1 MKPSYFTATAIGAVS
16 GLVIALSMFTF
27 VAATGAIP
35 SLTAEIQGSQ
45 VVPTFEPTASATWQ
59 LVILSG
65 LIGGMLIAIITR
77 AVGRV
82 LDPDSKSSLAVVI
95 PVGAFLG
102 AVGAM
107 AIIPLGISS
116 LGSVD
121 GGLVIIGVADFVLLA
136 ALAGFLAG
144 GIVAWITYV
153 IVRPPAYK
161 EDTELLSV

>member
-1 MKPSYFTATAIGAVS
+1 MKPSYFTATAVGAVS
-16 GLVIALSMFTF
+16 GLVISLAIFTY

-45 VVPTFEPTASATWQ
+45 VVPTFEPAASATWQ

-65 LIGGMLIAIITR
+65 LIGGTIIAVVTR

-82 LDPDSKSSLAVVI
+82 LDPDSRSSLALVI

-107 AIIPLGISS
+107 AIMPLGISV

-121 GGLVIIGVADFVLLA
+121 AGLVVIGVADFVM
-136 ALAGFLAG
+136 LAGLAG
-144 GIVAWITYV
+144 LVAGAIVAWITYV
-153 IVRPPAYK
+153 LVRPPVHV
-161 EDTELLSV
+161 EDHELLNV

>member
-1 MKPSYFTATAIGAVS
+1 MKPSYLTATVVGAVS
-16 GLVIALSMFTF
+16 GLVIALSIFTF
-27 VAATGAIP
+27 AAAAGAIP

-45 VVPTFEPTASATWQ
+45 VVPTFEPAASATWQ
-59 LVILSG
+59 IVVLSG

-82 LDPDSKSSLAVVI
+82 LDPDSQSSLAVVV
-95 PVGAFLG
+95 PLGAFLG

-107 AIIPLGISS
+107 AIIPLGISV

-121 GGLVIIGVADFVLLA
+121 GGLVIIGVADFVVLA
-136 ALAGFLAG
+136 ALAGLVAG

-161 EDTELLSV
+161 EDAELLST